1 MRTHQTI
8 RRFFSVLI
16 TVSMFLTCIPIAKLV
31 IADNEPTIYYIFDRT
46 PNIDNDN
53 EFAIYETADDPGDD
67 SSWVAMYIDGANG
80 TANAFDATGLDPRTQ
95 LILNNAKVENA
106 SIYQDFILLGTS
118 RIDYEGWNAYTSS
131 ESEYSFGGFT
141 PDDAAQT
148 MAAYQ
153 SFMQANYDSKIGPTI
168 VTHITGS
175 QTLNMP
181 MDYSYLVI
189 DPNGTLTIQRLD
201 GPEFD
206 HLCLRIWND
215 LTVYGSLVFAP
226 ASGNPDSLEFMDGA
240 TLVIDENANLSF
252 AEGTV
257 LSVHSRMD
265 NLDIDPGEYM
275 WDPTENNFVPAQY
288 ERAEGIYLRQDDQN
302 PCFASATYTIGG
314 TTYTMPDDRI
324 IRKEDFENADSVT
337 ITFTPQENTS
347 LTFAVRGDQGGW
359 VNPAFYTIEGNTVTL
374 TKPQEGW
381 LPIYEID
388 AYALGIYLMQN
399 NEDPAF
405 SSASYVAGE
414 GPDAVSETV
423 SNGFIPRDVF
433 ADKDQIT
440 ITFTKMDPDRAL
452 TIDVRDE
459 IGRDFDS
466 SRYNFDRENSILT
479 ICKDNSEGAE
489 WELFFEVQVGVD
501 HSGDPRVDGIYI
513 GSPMFNLF
521 SGASYVAK
529 AGDDEIATGTVDQQ
543 GFIERS
549 VYDNADSIEITLAYG
564 APFVIEV
571 FDDADPRERIS
582 TDLYSFDGT
591 VLTIY
596 KGQGE
601 GAQWFSSYEVQL
613 VPYGIHFYYD
623 HQQPPIRGAEY
634 SAGGNSGDVSDNYIA
649 KSVYEDAEFITI
661 TFDIVDT
668 ERDLT
673 IDVRDENDQLIDR
686 DSGVYTYENGILTI
700 NKGSASDWPTVYNI
714 GIGVDH
720 SNDPREPGIYIHQDE
735 NNPVFSAGSISF
747 FSDSSNPYYADFQR
761 GAFIAKSEFEDA
773 YGFQLVFA
781 PMEGAR
787 DVEYTVD
794 FFNENNELIFQT
806 VEKAGMWFT
815 FWIFEGEEWENIY
828 DIYVREYLGEGM
840 NITYD
845 PGEVAITF
853 EINENGDVRGL
864 MGDNICAEDLQSA
877 DTLDLYFSPIQG
889 YIVSYANYSGSSY
902 STSYENTSI
911 THIHIDRPEEGWG
924 KKLNLEITTEPE
936 GQVIPNEQF
945 RIIVERDGPGDV
957 RIANENLVV
966 AKTSTGKKREYYFRP
981 QDQYDIVLEAVPN
994 SEGHCVTRRFS
1005 INGYQIKPDQPDQV
1019 FQYSFGD
1026 FLRNYWKSGVK
1037 AGDAYALDAE
1047 FYDLDNIAVLEGFK
1061 VRLADSISVDYYIS
1075 IPDEIAAEYPTVT
1088 FELNSASGMYK
1099 KQEVSYWDCEC
1110 RKEGGKWYYVY
1121 TCDVCSADLTQP
1133 ITATLKGE
1141 MVEVTFPTFTVR
1153 DYAMHFVNDDPN
1165 DETSNLAKALLNYG
1179 YYSQKKFAPNTDI
1192 FEEDNIGVPTVT
1204 IGKIGD
1210 FTQNLPAGVTYKGS
1224 TVTFLAGSMIKHYF
1238 IIDPGTEVNFYI
1250 DGNRVEPVAA
1260 SGGQVYIATDVINI
1274 LDAGK
1279 DIRVTIECN
1288 NTNYETD
1295 FAVLDYIYAVLRN
1308 SKGNMSQDML
1318 NLAAAFYMYYDASIN
1333 YTA

>member
-1 MRTHQTI
+1 MRTNQTI
-8 RRFFSVLI
+8 RRFFAILI
-16 TVSMFLTCIPIAKLV
+16 TVSLFLTCMPIAKLV
-31 IADNEPTIYYIFDRT
+31 IADNEPTIYYIFDLT
-46 PNIDNDN
+46 PNDENDAAFKIRTSSEN
-53 EFAIYETADDPGDD
+53 PGDG
-67 SSWVAMYIDGANG
+67 SSFVAMYIDGANG
-80 TANAFDATGLDPRTQ
+80 TADPFDATELDPRTE
-95 LILNNAKVENA
+95 LILNNANVENA
-106 SIYQDFILLGTS
+106 SIYQDFKLLGHS
-118 RIDYEGWNAYTSS
+118 RIDYEDNKAYTVSDS
-131 ESEYSFGGFT
+131 DCYFKDFNAEDLEG
-141 PDDAAQT
+141 T
-148 MAAYQ
+148 MTAFL
-153 SFMQANYDSKIGPTI
+153 SFMQTNYYPVIGPTI
-168 VTHITGS
+168 VTHIIDN
-175 QTLNMP
+175 QTISAP

-189 DPNGTLTIQRLD
+189 DPTGTLTIQRED
-201 GPEFD
+201 GSEFN

-240 TLVIDENANLSF
+240 TLVIDEHANLSF

-275 WDPTENNFVPAQY
+275 WDSTENDFVPAQH
-288 ERAEGIYLRQDDQN
+288 ERTEGIYLRQDNQN
-302 PCFASATYTIGG
+302 PCFASATYTIGE
-314 TTYTMPDDRI
+314 TTNNVSDDL

-337 ITFTPQENTS
+337 ITFTPQADTG
-347 LTFAVRGDQGGW
+347 LTFTVRGDQGMEIDS
-359 VNPAFYTIEGNTVTL
+359 ALYTIEGNTVTL
-374 TKPQEGW
+374 TRPQEGW
-381 LPIYEID
+381 LPFYEID
-388 AYALGIYLMQN
+388 AYAFGIYLMQN
-399 NEDPAF
+399 NEDPAI
-405 SSASYVAGE
+405 SAASYVAGE
-414 GPDAVSETV
+414 GSDAVSGTV
-423 SNGFIPRDVF
+423 SNGFIASDVF

-440 ITFTKMDPDRAL
+440 ITFTKNDQDRAL

-459 IGRDFDS
+459 TGRNFDPFRYVFDS
-466 SRYNFDRENSILT
+466 ESSTLT
-479 ICKDNSEGAE
+479 IYKDRGETAE
-489 WELFFEVQVGVD
+489 WELFIEIQIGVD
-501 HSGDPRVDGIYI
+501 HHDDPREDGIYI

-529 AGDDEIATGTVDQQ
+529 TGDDQIATGTVDQQ
-543 GFIERS
+543 GFIARS
-549 VYDNADSIEITLAYG
+549 VYDNADSIEITLNYA
-564 APFVIEV
+564 ASFVVEV

-623 HQQPPIRGAEY
+623 HQQPPIRGAAF

-649 KSVYEDAEFITI
+649 KSVYENADFITI

-673 IDVRDENDQLIDR
+673 IDVRDENDQMIDR
-686 DSGVYTYENGILTI
+686 DSGVYTYENGVLTI
-700 NKGSASDWPTVYNI
+700 NKDSAWATVYNI
-714 GIGVDH
+714 NIGVDH
-720 SNDPREPGIYIHQDE
+720 SNDPREDGIYIHQDG
-735 NNPVFSAGSISF
+735 NNPVYSSGEMDYFYTDGSSAYDMTIPQDG
-747 FSDSSNPYYADFQR
+747 
-761 GAFIAKSEFEDA
+761 FIPKASFEDVSMI
-773 YGFQLVFA
+773 QMVFY
-781 PMEGAR
+781 PLEGVSDMDLAI
-787 DVEYTVD
+787 DIFD
-794 FFNENNELIFQT
+794 ENNELIFQK
-806 VEKAGMWFT
+806 VVKAGYYFSFT
-815 FWIFEGEEWENIY
+815 CLGDDQWGSVY

-840 NITYD
+840 NIAYD
-845 PGEVAITF
+845 TGEVAITF

-864 MGDNICAEDLQSA
+864 TGDNICAEDLQSA

-889 YIVSYANYSGSSY
+889 YIVSSAKCSGAAYS
-902 STSYENTSI
+902 STYENTSI
-911 THIHIDRPEEGWG
+911 TRIHFDRPEGGWG
-924 KKLNLEITTEPE
+924 KILNLEITTEPE

-957 RIANENLVV
+957 RIANENLVI

-981 QDQYDIVLEAVPN
+981 EDQYDIVLEAVPN
-994 SEGHCVTRRFS
+994 SEGHCATRRFS

-1088 FELNSASGMYK
+1088 FELNSASGRYK
-1099 KQEVSYWDCEC
+1099 KQEVSYWDCDC

-1121 TCDVCSADLTQP
+1121 TCDVCSCDLTQP

-1141 MVEVTFPTFTVR
+1141 TVEVTFPTFTVR
-1153 DYAMHFVNDDPN
+1153 DYVMHFVNDDPN

-1179 YYSQKKFAPNTDI
+1179 YYSQKKFAPDTTMYP
-1192 FEEDNIGVPTVT
+1192 EDDIGVPTVT
-1204 IGKIGD
+1204 LGKIAD
-1210 FTQNLPAGVTYKGS
+1210 FNQTVPAGVTYKGS

-1238 IIDPGTEVNFYI
+1238 IVDPNTEVTFYV
-1250 DGNRVEPVAA
+1250 DGNEVEPVPT
-1260 SGGQVYIATDVINI
+1260 SDGRVYIATGVINI

-1279 DIRVTIECN
+1279 DVSVRIECN
-1288 NTNYETD
+1288 GADYVTD
-1295 FAVLDYIYAVLRN
+1295 FAVLDYIYAVIRN
-1308 SKGNMSQDML
+1308 AKNNMPQDMKD
-1318 NLAAAFYMYYDASIN
+1318 LAAAFYMYYDASIN

>member
-1 MRTHQTI
+1 MRTNQTI
-8 RRFFSVLI
+8 RRFFAVLI

-31 IADNEPTIYYIFDRT
+31 IADNEPTIYYIFDLTPEDEGDAQFKLRT
-46 PNIDNDN
+46 SA
-53 EFAIYETADDPGDD
+53 EDPQDG

-80 TANAFDATGLDPRTQ
+80 IANAFDATGLDPRTE
-95 LILNNAKVENA
+95 LILNNASVFNA
-106 SIYQDFILLGTS
+106 SIYQDFKLLGHS
-118 RIDYEGWNAYTSS
+118 RIDYAGGQAYTSS
-131 ESEYSFGGFT
+131 NTDCCFEGFNANNL
-141 PDDAAQT
+141 DQT
-148 MAAYQ
+148 MTDFLVFLEEHYWQ
-153 SFMQANYDSKIGPTI
+153 DIGDTI
-168 VTHITGS
+168 ATHITGN
-175 QTLNMP
+175 QTINAP
-181 MDYSYLVI
+181 MDYSYLTI
-189 DPNGTLTIQRLD
+189 DEGGTLTMERLD
-201 GPEFD
+201 GSGFD
-206 HLCLRIWND
+206 HLCLRIWNN
-215 LTVYGSLVFAP
+215 LTVNGSLVFAP
-226 ASGNPDSLEFMDGA
+226 ASGNPDGLEFENNA
-240 TLVIDENANLSF
+240 TWTIGDNAYFSF
-252 AEGTV
+252 PEGTV
-257 LSVHSRMD
+257 LSVRSRLD

-275 WDPTENNFVPAQY
+275 WDSAAYDFVPAQY
-288 ERAEGIYLRQDDQN
+288 ERTEGIYLRQDDQN

-337 ITFTPQENTS
+337 ITFTPQANTG
-347 LTFAVRGDQGGW
+347 LTFTVRGDQGMEID
-359 VNPAFYTIEGNTVTL
+359 PALYTIEGSTVTL
-374 TKPQEGW
+374 TRPQEGW
-381 LPIYEID
+381 LPFYEID
-388 AYALGIYLMQN
+388 AYAFGIYLMQN

-414 GPDAVSETV
+414 GSDAVSGTV
-423 SNGFIPRDVF
+423 SNGFIASDVF

-440 ITFTKMDPDRAL
+440 ITFTKTDPDRAL
-452 TIDVRDE
+452 TIDLRDE
-459 IGRDFDS
+459 TGRDFDR
-466 SRYNFDRENSILT
+466 SRYEFDRDNSILT
-479 ICKDNSEGAE
+479 IYKDNAEGAE

-501 HSGDPRVDGIYI
+501 HSGDPRQDGIYI
-513 GSPMFNLF
+513 GSPLYNLF

-543 GFIERS
+543 GFIDRS
-549 VYDNADSIEITLAYG
+549 VYDNADSIEITLDYG
-564 APFVIEV
+564 EPFVIEV
-571 FDDADPRERIS
+571 FDDADPRERINS
-582 TDLYSFDGT
+582 SLYSFDGT

-596 KGQGE
+596 KGEGE
-601 GAQWFSSYEVQL
+601 GAQWFSSYEIQL

-623 HQQPPIRGAEY
+623 HQQPPFSGAAFV
-634 SAGGNSGDVSDNYIA
+634 AGNNSGNVTDNYIA
-649 KSVYEDAEFITI
+649 KSVFEDADFITI

-668 ERDLT
+668 ERGLT
-673 IDVRDENDQLIDR
+673 IDVRDENDQMIDR
-686 DSGVYTYENGILTI
+686 DSGVYTYEDGVLTI
-700 NKGSASDWPTVYNI
+700 NKGTVWGTVYNI
-714 GIGVDH
+714 SIGVDH

-747 FSDSSNPYYADFQR
+747 FSDSSNPYYADFQQ

-828 DIYVREYLGEGM
+828 DIHVREYLGEGL
-840 NITYD
+840 NIIHD
-845 PGEVAITF
+845 QGEVAITF
-853 EINENGDVRGL
+853 ELNADGNIRGL
-864 MGDNICAEDLQSA
+864 TGDNICAEDLHSA
-877 DTLDLYFSPIQG
+877 DSVDLYFSPIEG
-889 YIVSYANYSGSSY
+889 YIVRYADYSGSSY
-902 STSYENTSI
+902 SSTYENTSI

-1026 FLRNYWKSGVK
+1026 FLRDYWKSGVK

-1075 IPDEIAAEYPTVT
+1075 FPDEIAAEYPTVT

-1141 MVEVTFPTFTVR
+1141 AVEVTFPTFTVR

-1224 TVTFLAGSMIKHYF
+1224 TVTFLSGSMIKHYF

-1274 LDAGK
+1274 LDAGQ
-1279 DIRVTIECN
+1279 DIRVTIESGN
-1288 NTNYETD
+1288 NYYETD
-1295 FAVLDYIYAVLRN
+1295 FAVLDYIYAVIRN